1 MANEIINKEHSL
13 EKLLDIRT
21 KYLGEMTYLHQ
32 VLLFNKITSQLHKEK
47 ESIENNKALNGRVK
61 AVINEMKNTLLEN

>member
-21 KYLGEMTYLHQ
+21 KYLSEMTYLHQ
-32 VLLFNKITSQLHKEK
+32 VLLFNKITSQLYKEK
-47 ESIENNKALNGRVK
+47 ESIENNKALNSRVK
-61 AVINEMKNTLLEN
+61 AVTNEMKSTLLEN